1 MKIEN
6 KNTNGLLFRAQ
17 NTILSAAVI
26 LGLASG
32 FSSVLGLIKTRLLA
46 RYFSV
51 SKELTIFYTA
61 DKIPNLMYSILI
73 LGAISTVFIPV
84 FTGLLKKDEEEAYKT
99 ASSIINFTLLFFI
112 LVGTI
117 IFFMSPTI
125 IKLLSVGTFSKEEIN
140 LGSNIMRIM
149 LVSQI
154 FLVLGSLLTSILQS
168 FKYFII
174 PALAPVFY
182 NTGMILGIV
191 FLSNRFGI
199 YGAATGVLIGSILH
213 FSIQLPLA
221 KKTKFKY
228 SPFINFSDHNF
239 KNTFKSIPAR
249 ITNVLISNVTQTIN
263 NSLAILISSSSAIYL
278 KFADQL
284 QTFPVSLFGVSM
296 AAASLPTLSSQAAN
310 EDREKFKNTFLTSFH
325 QVAYLVLPVSAIL
338 LILRVPAIRIIYG
351 VSNFPWASTI
361 RTAQTLAFFSISIF
375 PQSIAYLTSRAFY
388 ALKDTKTPVVI
399 NTLTAITNI
408 LLTVFF
414 VTNLKLGVWS
424 IAFAYTI
431 TSIID
436 AFLLII
442 FLGKKV
448 GKFNNKKLFIPLTKI
463 LWSTAI
469 MGITLYLPMKFLDN
483 YVLDTTRTINLLILT
498 IIAGVTGMAAYL
510 LITRLLKV
518 EEIELFYKL
527 LRKLK
532 ITKQD
537 IKTEA
542 VNLTATEQE
551 TV

>member
-84 FTGLLKKDEEEAYKT
+84 FTGLLKKDEGEAYKT

-112 LVGTI
+112 LVGTV

-154 FLVLGSLLTSILQS
+154 FLVLGSLLTSVLQS

-182 NTGMILGIV
+182 NIGMILGIV

-199 YGAATGVLIGSILH
+199 YGAAVGVLIGSILH
-213 FSIQLPLA
+213 FSVQLPLA

-228 SPFINFSDHNF
+228 SPIINFSDHNF
-239 KNTFKSIPAR
+239 RNTFKLIPAR

-296 AAASLPTLSSQAAN
+296 AAASLPTLSSQAAH

-325 QVAYLVLPVSAIL
+325 QVSYLVLPISAIL
-338 LILRVPAIRIIYG
+338 LILRVPAIRIVYG

-399 NTLTAITNI
+399 NTITAVINI

-424 IAFAYTI
+424 IALAYTI
-431 TSIID
+431 TSVMD

-448 GKFNNKKLFIPLTKI
+448 GKFDNKKLFIPLTKI

-469 MGITLYLPMKFLDN
+469 MGVTLYLPMKFLDN
-483 YVLDTTRTINLLILT
+483 FVLDTTRTINLLILT
-498 IIAGVTGMAAYL
+498 VIAGITGMATYL
-510 LITRLLKV
+510 LITHLLKV

-527 LRKLK
+527 LRRLK